1 MKKRT
6 FVCFLIFTLCVFH
19 SALPGTVFGQA
30 ASLAEQ
36 VLEKYS
42 DILQREDIQEI
53 LPAVL
58 EGLKAPNIQAL
69 LNPGTI
75 TLVVTQ
81 PDLLTQF
88 VPGIDP
94 AFITLLKT
102 DAELKT
108 MLSDAQVQALLQDAS
123 AIDELINTL
132 NAGELPPSLPD
143 LEEVEPAH
151 VYPDS
156 SLSAGAGETL
166 TVNINIAG
174 GSGVAGY
181 ELTVAFDTSALT
193 YVSAANATYLPTGAF
208 APAPRVSGNRVT
220 LTAAAGSA
228 ATKGGGTLATVTFRV
243 AAVKASTLRLQNVTL
258 SDIDG
263 ENLAVRAWTNSVSVV
278 RSSGAAWDVNQDGTV
293 NVSDLV
299 LVARHL
305 GSSSPANPR
314 VDVNQ
319 DGSVNVSDLVLVAR
333 HLGEE
338 GEEGDSK
345 VQITPKIWDSF

>member
-6 FVCFLIFTLCVFH
+6 FVCFLIFTVCVFH
-19 SALPGTVFGQA
+19 SSLPGTVFGQA

-53 LPAVL
+53 LPDVL

-108 MLSDAQVQALLQDAS
+108 MLRDEQVQALLLDTA
-123 AIDELINTL
+123 AIDELIGRL
-132 NAGELPPSLPD
+132 LGEMAPANVYPGSSLP
-143 LEEVEPAH
+143 A
-151 VYPDS
+151 
-156 SLSAGAGETL
+156 AAGETL
-166 TVNINIAG
+166 TVDIEIAG

-181 ELTVAFDTSALT
+181 ELTLEFDTSALT
-193 YVSAANATYLPTGAF
+193 YVSASNATYLPTGAF

-228 ATKGGGTLATVTFRV
+228 ATKSSGTLATVTFRV
-243 AAVKASTLRLQNVTL
+243 AAIKASTLRLQNFTL

-263 ENLAVRAWTNSVSVV
+263 ENLDVITAHISVEVV
-278 RSSGAAWDVNQDGTV
+278 NSSGAAWDVNQDGNV
-293 NVSDLV
+293 NVGDLV

-305 GSSSPANPR
+305 GSGSPANPR
-314 VDVNQ
+314 ADVNG
-319 DGSVNVSDLVLVAR
+319 DGQVNVGDLVLVAR
-333 HLGEE
+333 HLGEAGEE

-345 VQITPKIWDSF
+345 VQITRDPF